1 MVNNDKHSCGCKD
14 LKQLQ
19 LENRKIKVI
28 LDPGHGGED
37 LGETYAGAY
46 EKDRNLAF
54 TKAVGDKLIE
64 NNFDVVYTRMDDSN
78 VLNDERR
85 NITNESAADLMVSI
99 HRSTILNQKG
109 VPGAEAILYEP
120 SEVATTAALNI
131 INELETAGYSNKGVI
146 TSRGDLSEY
155 ANFNV
160 PRVLLI
166 TGLYPDIQGTANEE
180 NYEQSVNAT
189 VDGIKKTFQL
199 QTQAFNTDGKYKVL
213 IGRFRQH
220 EEAVDLQY
228 HLSRVGLMTE
238 ISKVGESFN
247 LHSEV
252 FTNLDE
258 TAYYERDLRY
268 AGYNTIILTHN
279 DNFI

>member
-1 MVNNDKHSCGCKD
+1 MVNNDKHGCGCKD

-28 LDPGHGGED
+28 LDPGHGGAD
-37 LGETYAGAY
+37 LGETYEGAY
-46 EKDRNLAF
+46 EKDRNLTF
-54 TKAVGDKLIE
+54 VKDVGDKLIE
-64 NNFDVVYTRMDDSN
+64 NNFDVIYTRANDSD

-85 NITNESAADLMVSI
+85 NIVNESGADLMLSI

-120 SEVATTAALNI
+120 NDLASTAAHNI
-131 INELETAGYSNKGVI
+131 INELGTVGYSNKGVI
-146 TSRGDLSEY
+146 TSGGDVSEY

-166 TGLYPDIQGTANEE
+166 AGVYPYIQGTSTEE
-180 NYEQSVNAT
+180 NYEETVNAT
-189 VDGIKKTFQL
+189 VEGIKKTFQL

-213 IGRFRQH
+213 IARFRQH
-220 EEAVDLQY
+220 EEAVNMQY
-228 HLSRVGLMTE
+228 HLSKVGLITV
-238 ISKVGESFN
+238 ISKIGETFD

-258 TAYYERDLRY
+258 TAYYERDLKY

-279 DNFI
+279 

>member
-1 MVNNDKHSCGCKD
+1 MVYNDKHRCGCKD

-46 EKDRNLAF
+46 EKDRNLVFA
-54 TKAVGDKLIE
+54 KAVGDKLIE
-64 NNFDVVYTRMDDSN
+64 DNFDVFYTRTDDSD
-78 VLNDERR
+78 VLNDQRR
-85 NITNESAADLMVSI
+85 NIVNESGTDLMVSI

-109 VPGAEAILYEP
+109 VPGAEVILYDPNELA
-120 SEVATTAALNI
+120 STAARNI
-131 INELETAGYSNKGVI
+131 INELENVGYSNKGVI
-146 TSRGDLSEY
+146 TSGGDISEY

-166 TGLYPDIQGTANEE
+166 AGVYPYIQGTTTEE
-180 NYEQSVNAT
+180 NYDASVNAI
-189 VDGIKKTFQL
+189 VEGIKKTFQL
-199 QTQAFNTDGKYKVL
+199 QTQAFHTEGKYKVL
-213 IGRFRQH
+213 IARFRLH
-220 EEAVDLQY
+220 EEAVHMQY
-228 HLSRVGLMTE
+228 HLSRVGLLTV
-238 ISKVGESFN
+238 ISKIGDTFD

-258 TAYYERDLRY
+258 TAYYERDLKY

-279 DNFI
+279 

>member
-1 MVNNDKHSCGCKD
+1 MNNDKHGCGCKD

-54 TKAVGDKLIE
+54 AKDVGNKLIE
-64 NNFDVVYTRMDDSN
+64 NNFDVVYTRTDDSN

-85 NITNESAADLMVSI
+85 NIVNESGADLMVSL

-109 VPGAEAILYEP
+109 VPGAEVILYDPNELA
-120 SEVATTAALNI
+120 STAAHNI
-131 INELETAGYSNKGVI
+131 INELATVGYSNKGVI
-146 TSRGDLSEY
+146 TSGGDISEY

-166 TGLYPDIQGTANEE
+166 AGVYPYIQGTSTEEKYNE
-180 NYEQSVNAT
+180 SVNAT
-189 VDGIKKTFQL
+189 VEGIKKTFQL

-213 IGRFRQH
+213 IGRFQHH

-228 HLSRVGLMTE
+228 YLSRVGLATV
-238 ISKVGESFN
+238 ISKIGETFD

-252 FTNLDE
+252 FSNLDE
-258 TAYYERDLRY
+258 TAFYERDLKY

-279 DNFI
+279 